1 MSAVKREY
9 HKKYQPKKG
18 PDAEVDTDSQLPA
31 HKAASRGEII
41 ALVKAI
47 QGDPSSLELEDSEGL
62 TPLAHAVKSKEMEA
76 VKQIIKMGGNINTQ
90 DCHGRTPLALAT
102 YQGWF
107 EGVIYLLRK
116 GAKQSIAE
124 KSGRTPLHASTY
136 DKDVRIIGALLQTL
150 SKEEVAKHDN
160 EKMTALHWAAFHN
173 RPEHLQLLLM
183 SGANMYS
190 QDIDGKTP
198 LHWAAEKGSVECCH
212 LLLQCCKG
220 PKLANQLDNSSK
232 NAAHYAAAAG
242 HYLLLRELTSVEG
255 MDLEAEDPDDRT
267 PLHWAAA
274 MGHSQ
279 CVSVLLNMG
288 VTPNPQDIEGGT
300 PLDYARQTGHKECV
314 RLLEEKMGIK
324 SSNIQNRRPKVKKS
338 DSTRNPFGKLKELF
352 RPRNRK
358 ISSTPTSDV
367 TSDSIEMR
375 SLDNK
380 SMTNSERSLK
390 ELARR
395 EETRVPSKAQSL
407 ESKKVQQENPASI
420 PVPKIVLS
428 TFEGTKEDD
437 QGLLKQRK
445 RSRRHKKKRSQR
457 QTSASS
463 TFEENYDLHAGY
475 NIIKDINHHGNQHIG
490 VSGHSSNLLPPV
502 MGPRMS
508 PLPPSPIPL
517 DLPKTPP
524 PRKSSK
530 DLAPLR
536 VPQIK
541 SPGPHPQSP
550 PVLQIPSSEHHEEDA
565 HRSNASPPYNSYR
578 TLEGGLSSPVPQLAQ
593 EHLHRQYKAESRS
606 LHQGTSPWLQ
616 VRPAPG
622 FSYERQLSGSS
633 QDSSTLG
640 GGDQNDFLSV
650 SSGQRSRLSSI
661 SQSSVSGHRSALS
674 SARSDVSVRL
684 TSITPTH
691 YGSPKSMSLMGS
703 QSPTQISKMEKRTM
717 DRRIQSLL
725 H

>member
-1 MSAVKREY
+1 
-9 HKKYQPKKG
+9 
-18 PDAEVDTDSQLPA
+18 
-31 HKAASRGEII
+31 
-41 ALVKAI
+41 
-47 QGDPSSLELEDSEGL
+47 
-62 TPLAHAVKSKEMEA
+62 
-76 VKQIIKMGGNINTQ
+76 
-90 DCHGRTPLALAT
+90 
-102 YQGWF
+102 
-107 EGVIYLLRK
+107 
-116 GAKQSIAE
+116 
-124 KSGRTPLHASTY
+124 
-136 DKDVRIIGALLQTL
+136 
-150 SKEEVAKHDN
+150 
-160 EKMTALHWAAFHN
+160 
-173 RPEHLQLLLM
+173 
-183 SGANMYS
+183 
-190 QDIDGKTP
+190 
-198 LHWAAEKGSVECCH
+198 
-212 LLLQCCKG
+212 
-220 PKLANQLDNSSK
+220 
-232 NAAHYAAAAG
+232 
-242 HYLLLRELTSVEG
+242 
-255 MDLEAEDPDDRT
+255 
-267 PLHWAAA
+267 
-274 MGHSQ
+274 
-279 CVSVLLNMG
+279 
-288 VTPNPQDIEGGT
+288 
-300 PLDYARQTGHKECV
+300 
-314 RLLEEKMGIK
+314 MGIK
-324 SSNIQNRRPKVKKS
+324 SSSIQNRRPKVKKS

-358 ISSTPTSDV
+358 ISSTPTSDA

-375 SLDNK
+375 SFDNK

-395 EETRVPSKAQSL
+395 EEVRPPSKAQSQ
-407 ESKKVQQENPASI
+407 ESKKVQQENLASV

-428 TFEGTKEDD
+428 TFDETKEDN

-445 RSRRHKKKRSQR
+445 RSRRQKK
-457 QTSASS
+457 TSAST

-475 NIIKDINHHGNQHIG
+475 NINNQLDNHHIG

-541 SPGPHPQSP
+541 SPVPQSSP
-550 PVLQIPSSEHHEEDA
+550 ALQVPSNEYREEDVP
-565 HRSNASPPYNSYR
+565 RLNASPPHSSYR
-578 TLEGGLSSPVPQLAQ
+578 TLEGRLSSPVPQLAQ
-593 EHLHRQYKAESRS
+593 EHLHRQYKADTRS
-606 LHQGTSPWLQ
+606 LHQGVSPWLQ

-717 DRRIQSLL
+717 DRRIHSLL